1 MDYAAEIERIGAENR
16 RRMSMLMDELNEAKL
31 QTERNAQACAEWFA
45 AEASRERSERE
56 QAARSAADEERER
69 RAAEA
74 REQQEAAAARREA
87 QARQQ
92 HAAPRTT
99 PVRRANDPA
108 IQQHYEQ
115 PRESPEPTGP
125 LTEAE
130 RREAELRE
138 QRAAIARA
146 AAFRKANDVVRPV
159 DDEDEDDEY
168 YRRKSW
174 LV

>member
-16 RRMSMLMDELNEAKL
+16 RRMSMLREELDEAKL
-31 QTERNAQACAEWFA
+31 QTERNARACTEWFA
-45 AEASRERSERE
+45 AEANRERQERE
-56 QAARSAADEERER
+56 QAARSAADPEHEP

-74 REQQEAAAARREA
+74 DEQQGAVTRREA
-87 QARQQ
+87 ELRQR
-92 HAAPRTT
+92 HMVPRTA

-115 PRESPEPTGP
+115 PRESSEPAEQ

-146 AAFRKANDVVRPV
+146 AAFRKANNVVRPV

-168 YRRKSW
+168 YGRKSW